1 MKKFRTNLKI
11 MKDRLM
17 MNYAKFCQILKI
29 TNAGTLLL
37 KNKITNFYIVFGVP
51 DCLFGTLQNT

>member
-1 MKKFRTNLKI
+1 
-11 MKDRLM
+11 M